1 MLNKLFGG
9 IFLIAGTSIGA
20 GMLGIPIKILGI
32 NFNISIITFLYSWF
46 IILLS
51 SLAMLE
57 ISFWFKKDSNIISIS
72 KILFGKKI
80 TIIISI
86 IYILF
91 FYALIIAYISGS
103 YSMLIETTNFKNN
116 IFSKIFFITPFLII
130 NFYGINVIDKIN
142 KLFFLSSN
150 ILYNFNIS
158 YFFYNKFKYR
168 KYNIYKK

>member
-72 KILFGKKI
+72 KTLFGKKI

-103 YSMLIETTNFKNN
+103 YSMLIETTNLKNN
-116 IFSKIFFITPFLII
+116 ILSKIFFITPFLII

-142 KLFFLSSN
+142 KLFFLSIN
-150 ILYNFNIS
+150 IIYNFNIS
-158 YFFYNKFKYR
+158 YLFYNKFKHR
-168 KYNIYKK
+168 KHNIHKK